1 MFTAV
6 LIAETNGCI
15 ASIAELLETGS
26 REEQEHGVAILH
38 SLCSQSLEY
47 CLLVMKEGVIPSLVD
62 ISVNGNAK
70 GKETSMKLLHLL
82 KDLRLS
88 GSFETS
94 DPQPC
99 AAPELAVEDLSDR
112 CAIKQPNSKSS
123 GFFARKMRSF
133 LKPRSVALS

>member
-1 MFTAV
+1 
-6 LIAETNGCI
+6 
-15 ASIAELLETGS
+15 
-26 REEQEHGVAILH
+26 
-38 SLCSQSLEY
+38 
-47 CLLVMKEGVIPSLVD
+47 MKEGVIPSLVD
-62 ISVNGNAK
+62 ISVNGNAR